1 MRSLKTGVDPQPR
14 TVWVR
19 SFHPDILRLLDIFAC
34 IERRRQARLR
44 EIRAGEKHSP
54 PE

>member
-1 MRSLKTGVDPQPR
+1 MRSLKTPVDPQPR
-14 TVWVR
+14 TGWVR
-19 SFHPDILRLLDIFAC
+19 NFHPDILRLLDVFAR

-44 EIRAGEKHSP
+44 EMRAGDKHQP